1 MVTVQ
6 GRSTVIA
13 LGKSLD
19 ITVTAEGV
27 ETPEQAEM
35 LRKFGCP
42 QVKGFL
48 YGHPESA
55 KTTSNPRKRAKTK
68 PKAKAKAKAK
78 PRRPAKTA
86 RATKTTPPRPGAG
99 AGAPAPP
106 ESLSRSII
114 GRFAEQRT

>member
-1 MVTVQ
+1 
-6 GRSTVIA
+6 
-13 LGKSLD
+13 
-19 ITVTAEGV
+19 V

-42 QVKGFL
+42 QVQGFL

-55 KTTSNPRKRAKTK
+55 KTTSKPRKRAKTK
-68 PKAKAKAKAK
+68 PKAKAKAKAKAK